1 MNHCLDKDVEVLYFT
16 NPIENCNTNSLR
28 NFDGKKFIST
38 SKEDIKFNYKDKE
51 KDLVQR
57 RAKAKSKKRMW
68 LTNWPKYMYGCDVIT
83 VSIHKHIQCP
93 PPYPCH
99 NLHVWVWKIFQKW
112 FRYAYACIPLRI
124 LQERH
129 VVFAHYLDHP
139 MQYFYCGSH
148 VRIYLLN
155 VRLPIFV
162 SNIYTNCCRTLALNV
177 PSYKDCIYLHAEGG

>member
-16 NPIENCNTNSLR
+16 NPIENRNTNSLR

-83 VSIHKHIQCP
+83 VSIHKHIHMFG
-93 PPYPCH
+93 YGKYSRNDSVMH
-99 NLHVWVWKIFQKW
+99 
-112 FRYAYACIPLRI
+112 
-124 LQERH
+124 
-129 VVFAHYLDHP
+129 
-139 MQYFYCGSH
+139 M
-148 VRIYLLN
+148 
-155 VRLPIFV
+155 
-162 SNIYTNCCRTLALNV
+162 
-177 PSYKDCIYLHAEGG
+177 HAFH